1 MPSRDDVLRLRRVAQ
16 DVTEGRTVR
25 RVVSDVD
32 LVVRAGETVAVV
44 GRSGTGKSTLLNV
57 MGLLAEPAEGE
68 VWVCG
73 ERSDHIASRRRDQRR
88 ARDIGF
94 VFQTMN
100 LVPHLDVAENVVLGC
115 PSGAVSREAAVA
127 VLGRLGLAGL
137 ADRRAATL
145 SLGEQQ
151 RVAVARAVAK
161 RPRLVLADEPTGSLD
176 AQNERGVLGLL
187 TGAADG
193 GAAVVVV
200 THSPVVAEW
209 ADRVV
214 TLLETG
220 MVQEGRP
227 A

>member
-1 MPSRDDVLRLRRVAQ
+1 MPSPDDVLRLRGVAQ
-16 DVTEGRTVR
+16 DVTEHRTVR
-25 RVVSDVD
+25 RIVAAVD
-32 LVVRAGETVAVV
+32 LVVHAGETVAVV

-73 ERSDHIASRRRDQRR
+73 ERSDHVGSRRRDERR

-100 LVPHLDVAENVVLGC
+100 LVAHLD
-115 PSGAVSREAAVA
+115 AVR
-127 VLGRLGLAGL
+127 
-137 ADRRAATL
+137 D
-145 SLGEQQ
+145 
-151 RVAVARAVAK
+151 
-161 RPRLVLADEPTGSLD
+161 
-176 AQNERGVLGLL
+176 LL
-187 TGAADG
+187 TGVAEA

-220 MVQEGRP
+220 LLQEGSP

>member
-1 MPSRDDVLRLRRVAQ
+1 MPSPDDVLRLRGVAQ
-16 DVTEGRTVR
+16 DVTEHRTVR
-25 RVVSDVD
+25 RIVAAVD
-32 LVVRAGETVAVV
+32 LVVHAGETVAVV

-73 ERSDHIASRRRDQRR
+73 ERSDHVGSRRRDERR

-100 LVPHLDVAENVVLGC
+100 LVAHLDVVENVVLGC
-115 PSGAVSREAAVA
+115 PSGAVGRAAAVEL
-127 VLGRLGLAGL
+127 LGRLGLAGL
-137 ADRRAATL
+137 AERRAATL

-161 RPRLVLADEPTGSLD
+161 KPRLVLADEPTGSLD
-176 AQNERGVLGLL
+176 AQNEKAVLDLL
-187 TGAADG
+187 TGVAEA

-220 MVQEGRP
+220 LLQEGSP